1 MSPVVSQTDEYLES
15 MKKVEALTQFTESGH
30 VYTIPKANLN
40 DGASAEYAISVVK
53 YVYKEAVIV

>member
-1 MSPVVSQTDEYLES
+1 
-15 MKKVEALTQFTESGH
+15 MKKVEALSQFTESGH

-53 YVYKEAVIV
+53 YVYK